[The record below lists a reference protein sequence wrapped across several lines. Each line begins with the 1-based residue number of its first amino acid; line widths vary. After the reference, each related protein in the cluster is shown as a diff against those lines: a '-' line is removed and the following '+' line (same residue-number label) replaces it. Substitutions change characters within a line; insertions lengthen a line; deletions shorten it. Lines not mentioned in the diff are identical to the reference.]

1 MVDKLR
7 KILVLLLILMAFFG
21 FIATISATMNVIVI
35 TDPTGED
42 ANGAAGGSMSYAQNM
57 FQSTFLMSKEH
68 QFVVLSGGEGD
79 SDTRLRA
86 IVDSISKLENG
97 AGASTGAAM
106 ASGYTGIRLMVG
118 GPSIGAAVGGSFDAY
133 MITVEADNS
142 IKITPY
148 SNGLAVLPPGQ
159 KGAIIHLR
167 NTGGNPQY
175 GTATAVRRE
184 TALNIGRMIRDGHS
198 ATVIVGEVFRDVAK
212 YSGEKHGGGAVNL
225 VSGIST
231 GDMFTPEE
239 INTTGY
245 PMDSPYVKVC
255 ANDGW
260 SSGYPSAENYDTCPI
275 DGSELKVIYAY
286 DSLINAITVTRDSV
300 SVSVYG
306 TESPGIFETTKA
318 IVEASVRRYG
328 YDANAIAGS
337 VNRGIRNGLLVGV
350 NYVEPKDLNVKQES
364 KAVGVY
370 FTPLPNERTSPPW
383 NLPVNSF
390 VLDILGSIQTAI
402 GIILILLVIFRS
414 RLLQSFQKR

>member
-1 MVDKLR
+1 
-7 KILVLLLILMAFFG
+7 MALFG
-21 FIATISATMNVIVI
+21 FIAGISATMNVIVI

-42 ANGAAGGSMSYAQNM
+42 VNGAAGGSMSFAQNM
-57 FQSTFLMSKEH
+57 FQSTFLMSKDH

-79 SDTRLRA
+79 SDTRLKA

-97 AGASTGAAM
+97 AGASTGASM
-106 ASGYTGIRLMVG
+106 ASGYHGIRLMVG

-133 MITVEADNS
+133 LITVESDNS

-148 SNGLAVLPPGQ
+148 SNGLAVLPAGQ

-167 NTGGNPQY
+167 NTQGNPQY

-184 TALNIGRMIRDGHS
+184 TALNIGRMIRDGYS
-198 ATVIVGEVFRDVAK
+198 ATVIVGEVFKEVARD
-212 YSGEKHGGGAVNL
+212 SGEKHGGGAVNL

-255 ANDGW
+255 LADGW

-275 DGSELKVIYAY
+275 DGSELKEIYAY
-286 DSLINAITVTRDSV
+286 ESLISAITVTQDSV

-306 TESPGIFETTKA
+306 SESSGLYETTKA
-318 IVEASVRRYG
+318 IVEASVKKYG

-337 VNRGIRNGLLVGV
+337 VNRGIKNGLLVGV
-350 NYVEPKDLNVKQES
+350 NYVEPKDINVKQGS

-383 NLPVNSF
+383 NLPISPF
-390 VLDILGSIQTAI
+390 ILDILGSIQTAI
-402 GIILILLVIFRS
+402 GIILILLVVFRS